1 MAFPQVTPASFSRNG
16 HTSSCGKHGRI
27 AEIFC
32 DREVFGRLS
41 WTSAVGAGGVRPGYA
56 GGRRRVLICG
66 FGVSDCRL
74 CTPNAEFAAT
84 GRGGVDAQMGRLV
97 YLPAG
102 SAGPDPEA
110 FLGDVLTG
118 WRRAQLAQNFTADTV
133 RRRAASVRQMVEFVG
148 RYPWQW
154 SPAGCRRV
162 LRAFAWGEESGA
174 HDGAGVSNRCE
185 AVPGL
190 RTDPGYDWNEHC
202 GRLFG
207 TVFSQVITEFNRA
220 RHVQAN
226 DARPVKRPFT
236 LEELQQFFDLADL
249 EPERILHS
257 GRKGALSA
265 WRDAVAFKALY
276 GWGLRRN
283 EVRHLQLV
291 DFSRSGRAPMFGEW
305 GLVRVRHGKAM
316 RGSPAKQRT
325 VMTVFDWAAE
335 ALADWAER
343 GLPRY
348 GRPVDAC
355 FPPRRAGWCPN
366 GICGSGC
373 ATSSTN
379 SGPRRAGPAFV
390 SPGLCDQP
398 ANRVRLRRQLRA
410 AAARARAC
418 LHHLDLHPGR
428 TGLPSP

>member
-1 MAFPQVTPASFSRNG
+1 
-16 HTSSCGKHGRI
+16 
-27 AEIFC
+27 
-32 DREVFGRLS
+32 
-41 WTSAVGAGGVRPGYA
+41 
-56 GGRRRVLICG
+56 
-66 FGVSDCRL
+66 
-74 CTPNAEFAAT
+74 
-84 GRGGVDAQMGRLV
+84 MGRLV

-110 FLGDVLTG
+110 FLGDVLAG

-154 SPAGCRRV
+154 SPADADEFFGH
-162 LRAFAWGEESGA
+162 LRGVKNLA
-174 HDGAGVSNRCE
+174 HTTVRAYQTDVKLFLDYA
-185 AVPGL
+185 
-190 RTDPGYDWNEHC
+190 TDPDYDWNEHC

-249 EPERILHS
+249 EPERILCS

-265 WRDAVAFKALY
+265 WRDAIAFKALY

-291 DFSRSGRAPMFGEW
+291 DFSRNGRAPMFGEW
-305 GLVRVRHGKAM
+305 GLLRVRHGKAM

-325 VMTVFDWAAE
+325 VLTVFDWAAQ
-335 ALADWAER
+335 ALADWVER

-348 GRPVDAC
+348 GRPSMTC
-355 FPPRRAGWCPN
+355 SLPRRVGWCPH
-366 GICGSGC
+366 GICGSAC
-373 ATSSTN
+373 AASSTN
-379 SGPRRAGPAFV
+379 WVPGRAGPAFV
-390 SPGLCDQP
+390 SPGLCHQP
-398 ANRVRLRRQLRA
+398 ASRIRLRRQFRA
-410 AAARARAC
+410 AAVGPRAC
-418 LHHLDLHPGR
+418 LDHLHLHPGR
-428 TGLPSP
+428 TGLSGPRARTCVECDAGPQ

>member
-1 MAFPQVTPASFSRNG
+1 
-16 HTSSCGKHGRI
+16 
-27 AEIFC
+27 
-32 DREVFGRLS
+32 
-41 WTSAVGAGGVRPGYA
+41 
-56 GGRRRVLICG
+56 
-66 FGVSDCRL
+66 
-74 CTPNAEFAAT
+74 
-84 GRGGVDAQMGRLV
+84 MGRLV

-110 FLGDVLTG
+110 FLGDVLAG
-118 WRRAQLAQNFTADTV
+118 WRQAQLAQNFRSDTV
-133 RRRAASVRQMVEFVG
+133 RRRAASLRQMVEFVG

-154 SPAGCRRV
+154 SPSDADEFFGH
-162 LRAFAWGEESGA
+162 LRGVKNLA
-174 HDGAGVSNRCE
+174 HTTVRAYQTDVKLFLDYA
-185 AVPGL
+185 
-190 RTDPGYDWNEHC
+190 TDPGYDWNEHC

-249 EPERILHS
+249 EPERILRS

-305 GLVRVRHGKAM
+305 GLLRVRYGKAM
-316 RGSPAKQRT
+316 RGSAAKQRT

-335 ALADWAER
+335 AIADWAER

-348 GRPVDAC
+348 GHPVDAL
-355 FPPRRAGWCPN
+355 FPTEKGGLVPERNLWQRMRCLVDELGFA
-366 GICGSGC
+366 
-373 ATSSTN
+373 
-379 SGPRRAGPAFV
+379 
-390 SPGLCDQP
+390 PG
-398 ANRVRLRRQLRA
+398 
-410 AAARARAC
+410 
-418 LHHLDLHPGR
+418 LDLHSFRRAYATNLQVEYGYDVTFVQLQLGHEHAATTSIYTVAAPDYRARELDRVLTATMSRSHARCEGSA
-428 TGLPSP
+428 PKE